1 MINQNKINNIDF
13 SINLSSNIEEYNNNN
28 IVIDVIIALAYFL
41 TESAKKGKELSELKG
56 SLKNILNWG
65 KVAKILISYIP
76 AVLKFYNIV
85 IKNSKEFVKQ
95 IDNITKEQQL
105 EIVEKFA
112 LEFNLDND
120 KAEQVVENS
129 IAAVLEVIVL
139 IKYFNKNV

>member
-1 MINQNKINNIDF
+1 MINQNKINSIDF
-13 SINLSSNIEEYNNNN
+13 SVSLSSNIEEYNNNN
-28 IVIDVIIALAYFL
+28 IVIDVIVALAYFL

-112 LEFNLDND
+112 LEFDLDND